1 MFEADALWKKRL
13 RHTGKELGKYF
24 RYIFNGHLV
33 LVLIF
38 LIGAGAYY
46 YQAWVETMDPDFPV
60 PLVMAFLLA
69 LIVTHSPI
77 YTLLK
82 PADRIFLL
90 PLEDKLGP
98 YFFRAVLL
106 SFFISL
112 YWLIIGLAV
121 LMPMYVNYS
130 TGNFSVFFSFLAILA
145 VLKLVNFLI
154 RWQIQYYVETII
166 HRVDSVIRFL
176 VNGVFLYLLFD
187 GASYWLLLPF
197 VFIYALLYYLYFHQ
211 TMEKGLKWDY
221 LIGQQ
226 GRRMMV
232 FYRFANMFTDVPGLE
247 YNVKRRKW
255 LDWLERFIPFKQENV
270 YTYLFLNTFLRG
282 GDYFGLFVRLTIVG
296 AIGIYLLPALYG
308 KLLFVVLFL
317 FLTGFQL
324 VPLWKHHQNKIL
336 FNLYPVGEETKRSS
350 FKILLFCLLA
360 VQSLLLATAVLIG
373 GNLLT
378 AAAALGGGLLFSC
391 LFVFFYI
398 NNKLRI

>member
-1 MFEADALWKKRL
+1 
-13 RHTGKELGKYF
+13 
-24 RYIFNGHLV
+24 
-33 LVLIF
+33 
-38 LIGAGAYY
+38 
-46 YQAWVETMDPDFPV
+46 
-60 PLVMAFLLA
+60 
-69 LIVTHSPI
+69 
-77 YTLLK
+77 
-82 PADRIFLL
+82 
-90 PLEDKLGP
+90 
-98 YFFRAVLL
+98 
-106 SFFISL
+106 
-112 YWLIIGLAV
+112 
-121 LMPMYVNYS
+121 
-130 TGNFSVFFSFLAILA
+130 
-145 VLKLVNFLI
+145 
-154 RWQIQYYVETII
+154 
-166 HRVDSVIRFL
+166 
-176 VNGVFLYLLFD
+176 
-187 GASYWLLLPF
+187 
-197 VFIYALLYYLYFHQ
+197 
-211 TMEKGLKWDY
+211 
-221 LIGQQ
+221 
-226 GRRMMV
+226 MMV